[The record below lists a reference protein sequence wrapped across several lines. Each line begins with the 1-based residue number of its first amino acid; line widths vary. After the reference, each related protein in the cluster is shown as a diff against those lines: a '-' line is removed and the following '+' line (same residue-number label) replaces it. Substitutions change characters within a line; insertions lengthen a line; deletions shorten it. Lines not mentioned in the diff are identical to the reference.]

1 MEDVALDTTSISSSS
16 HPDDDEER
24 ASNNIISNL
33 NNFSIGDDENLSEK
47 KEDRS
52 CEETSNNATSNNNAT
67 GTGLTDLVVDW
78 SNSVAPAIE
87 EHVFQPTARAF
98 HNFFYTTDDPS
109 YSYDPHVIVLPTS
122 RDEGS
127 TTNNTD
133 DEDEEAMLLQQIVE
147 RFWKQYDQIVMISL
161 GSILGI
167 LCRVF
172 ASQFFT
178 WTHEYSV
185 FRPHSVLFTSLP
197 LNCLSCF
204 LLGIFCSGE
213 EAMGI
218 ILSKQQ
224 QVNDEQRQ
232 VALDAYERRI
242 RASTSIA
249 LFPAPKQVSDVVIHY
264 NNGDI
269 PNNTTTREQKQPE
282 EDLNDTNNKDTFS
295 FSPPTL
301 RQRSRTATAY
311 TNNMTT
317 NSLTTSTSPNKPLTQ
332 QIYSP
337 RKTKRQHLQLSQ
349 EDEKEDSQLE
359 EEDHQRHEQQEEHKE
374 AKHTSHNNEEETT
387 KFVDQISKN
396 VHLLIKLKIAQGWDV
411 GVSAR
416 AMQHDI
422 LLGLRV
428 GLCGAISTFSS
439 WNSTM
444 VTFLRMGKIPE
455 AFWGY
460 LIGLELPILAYR
472 TGQHAAVYIFIAKC
486 RRETIRETKHNARTY
501 GLRILD
507 NDDDDDDNTNTLQQK
522 QGDSPLTRNKTN
534 KEEEELRILNEV
546 ATERTQPS
554 VRALLTAI
562 SMLVLVCILTSFKI
576 FIEPSQ
582 RNFALS
588 LLFTPVGGLTRWKIS
603 TAWNHILPSFP
614 LGTFCC
620 NMLGCLLSSS
630 YFEGDGSGV
639 VASIVDG
646 FSGALSTLA
655 AFVVEVLQRIDPLIF
670 QWDGITYAY
679 VTIIWAIFIGLIT
692 VQSNEWADTVIPKQP
707 SNSTAL

>member
-1 MEDVALDTTSISSSS
+1 MEDVALDTSISLSS
-16 HPDDDEER
+16 HPPENDEER
-24 ASNNIISNL
+24 DSNITIENV
-33 NNFSIGDDENLSEK
+33 NNFSIGDDDNVSETNV
-47 KEDRS
+47 DDS
-52 CEETSNNATSNNNAT
+52 GEEELMSNHSTTNATSI
-67 GTGLTDLVVDW
+67 GLTELVVDW
-78 SNSVAPAIE
+78 SNSVAPAID
-87 EHVFQPTARAF
+87 EHVLQPTARAF
-98 HNFFYTTDDPS
+98 HNFFYTTEDTF
-109 YSYDPHVIVLPTS
+109 YSYDPHI
-122 RDEGS
+122 RR
-127 TTNNTD
+127 D
-133 DEDEEAMLLQQIVE
+133 DESMTHTHNNIDDDDEEAIRLQQIVE

-204 LLGIFCSGE
+204 LLGLFCSGE

-218 ILSKQQ
+218 ILSKQGNP
-224 QVNDEQRQ
+224 NDEQRQ

-249 LFPAPKQVSDVVIHY
+249 LFPAPKHVSDVVIHY
-264 NNGDI
+264 NTTDNS
-269 PNNTTTREQKQPE
+269 NTTTTREQQQQQLPE
-282 EDLNDTNNKDTFS
+282 EEEFNEPNKTDTFS
-295 FSPPTL
+295 FSPSTL
-301 RQRSRTATAY
+301 RQRSSRIATTY
-311 TNNMTT
+311 TNTITT
-317 NSLTTSTSPNKPLTQ
+317 NKPLNP
-332 QIYSP
+332 P

-349 EDEKEDSQLE
+349 DDEIDNDQLE
-359 EEDHQRHEQQEEHKE
+359 EEGHPRYDPQEEPKE
-374 AKHTSHNNEEETT
+374 AKQTTTNNDEDTT
-387 KFVDQISKN
+387 KFVDQISNKF
-396 VHLLIKLKIAQGWDV
+396 HRLLKLQIAQGWDV

-416 AMQHDI
+416 AMQQDI

-444 VTFLRMGKIPE
+444 VTFLRNGKLPE

-472 TGQHAAVYIFIAKC
+472 TGQHAAVYIFLAKC
-486 RRETIRETKHNARTY
+486 RRETIQETKHNARTY

-507 NDDDDDDNTNTLQQK
+507 KDEEEEENTLQPK
-522 QGDSPLTRNKTN
+522 QDDFTRTSRNKIN
-534 KEEEELRILNEV
+534 KEEDELRILNEI

-679 VTIIWAIFIGLIT
+679 VTIIWAILIGLIT
-692 VQSNEWADTVIPKQP
+692 VQSNEWADTVIPNQP
-707 SNSTAL
+707 SNSTAV